1 MNISLGWCLLGP
13 LVHPHNWSWKA
24 VGSKV
29 SFFYQRHP
37 GSEFRNCHYSRVKK
51 LSEKGSSLELIE
63 KAKSE
68 AFTQVFNLNLEI
80 ASISYS
86 V

>member
-1 MNISLGWCLLGP
+1 M
-13 LVHPHNWSWKA
+13 
-24 VGSKV
+24 GSKV
-29 SFFYQRHP
+29 RFYYHRHP
-37 GSEFRNCHYSRVKK
+37 ETEFRAWYYSRVKK

>member
-1 MNISLGWCLLGP
+1 M
-13 LVHPHNWSWKA
+13 
-24 VGSKV
+24 GSKV
-29 SFFYQRHP
+29 SVFFYHRHRE
-37 GSEFRNCHYSRVKK
+37 SEFRNWYYSRVKK

-63 KAKSE
+63 KAKTE

>member
-1 MNISLGWCLLGP
+1 MALLSTLIIGAGR
-13 LVHPHNWSWKA
+13 LWA
-24 VGSKV
+24 ARFR
-29 SFFYQRHP
+29 FFTTVRVLNRY
-37 GSEFRNCHYSRVKK
+37 FSRVKK

-63 KAKSE
+63 KAKTE